1 MFFNRSP
8 NANLRAVNAQ
18 IMTDFTDSNFDLD
31 LSDDEDEISCDI
43 KLIGDAQPNTNSHD
57 NQLEEV
63 SDSVLDWSVSAI
75 SCATNLNAPDRF
87 YTDFEPSSASA
98 SAWSSPKKENK
109 ARPVEGDDTA
119 VEDPRSNNK
128 TPVNVLKYNNLE
140 KRSSDVEETA
150 VDIKQLVSN
159 IQTLRCSIEAIHQK
173 SLTPINSPR
182 RNIKDV
188 RRHYD
193 NATDSSKD
201 GEERDNDADNH
212 AAQLD
217 EEHRPL
223 TPPANSY
230 SHYGKAFNSTPPVK
244 DSGSVAPDVD
254 RESNSENVHSPP
266 IAHLKAALSVTG
278 NESNENGGHIANDTK
293 LIVSDRLSQMRSVL
307 KDLEN
312 ARKRYDTSRLPK
324 RSLNFDEDFKKDKM
338 SDNILVDRNSPQAS
352 TSRNVPGNNASN
364 IVTVSSNETANAISD
379 NKIVSNKDIVSL
391 KQKGGEEGISFS
403 PVDTINS
410 NKTKALLD
418 REFEEMNTF
427 LDQVKNSSCSP
438 ISLNIFSPKSSSDR
452 LSLLG
457 CAVASPAITK
467 PDIKNI
473 KTKETAELELVISKL
488 KVNLDNETQ
497 SRMQLENTVTEF
509 RNQCKS
515 KNGQIASLEK
525 ANNEKLQLLLDVK
538 QRWSEVSRQWEQDQN
553 ELKEKISESNTII
566 TQLRDEGK
574 KAKHQFSICQEE
586 LQKAVEIATDFKTKL
601 EEEEKLNGDV
611 LNELLSQ
618 KSTKAKQ
625 LQVEHNKVEE
635 LSNENKELKTKLE
648 QLKNEN
654 DELTNSQKNTNQEI
668 SEELLKSKKCIEKL
682 TQENQELTE
691 NVKNVEHE
699 RQAIESSLHTFYAS
713 QMESI
718 LTEKIATLQ
727 SNVRAWESN
736 MAREKQEAVEF
747 LQNQHVIQMESLTE
761 RHLKDM
767 QKSRNDMK
775 VLKASIT
782 ASRKESDALREQ
794 LGLERTRRDSEQNN
808 LLLADVTQ
816 SVSPNQATA
825 RYTQK
830 RTGLESE
837 NKNTLG
843 EEINGVDSLSVLH
856 NDYYNIHLLQQ
867 DAIQNVYD
875 RTERNHTRENNM
887 WSGVLRSSMSYRTS
901 NDHPAASHHVQNNLF
916 GTTTNLR
923 SKFNRSQNG
932 SGNRLQ
938 VDDVGSSTSEDTQR
952 RNNSR
957 KSHSGALAIEQG
969 KYSSLNGSISQTLST
984 SARDNMMTTAEKKE
998 IVRKFVERFF
1008 KDNPGAVLDPELLF
1022 ELNTVALRLIDK
1034 SPNPQN
1040 ELESFFYK
1048 TADVDSS
1055 TQSNSSIYELKK
1067 MLADR
1072 LDKSQQH
1079 NGTAIEQAKATLSIK
1094 SSSRDQDT
1102 NSRDVHVHPTR
1113 KTNFGLSEPINTRIS
1128 TSAERRLSKNHTNSS
1143 DS

>member
-1 MFFNRSP
+1 
-8 NANLRAVNAQ
+8 
-18 IMTDFTDSNFDLD
+18 MTEFTDSNFDLD

-43 KLIGDAQPNTNSHD
+43 KLIGDTQPNTNNHD

-109 ARPVEGDDTA
+109 ARVVDRDDTA
-119 VEDPRSNNK
+119 VDDRESKNK
-128 TPVNVLKYNNLE
+128 TPVTVLKYNNFA

-150 VDIKQLVSN
+150 VDIKQLVNN
-159 IQTLRCSIEAIHQK
+159 IQTLRSSIEAIHQK
-173 SLTPINSPR
+173 SLTPLSSPR
-182 RNIKDV
+182 RNAQFV
-188 RRHYD
+188 RQHYN
-193 NATDSSKD
+193 NATDSSKES
-201 GEERDNDADNH
+201 EEQDNDGDDH
-212 AAQLD
+212 ATQIDGA
-217 EEHRPL
+217 HRPF
-223 TPPANSY
+223 TPPASSY

-244 DSGSVAPDVD
+244 DSGLVVPDVD
-254 RESNSENVHSPP
+254 RETSSGNAQPP
-266 IAHLKAALSVTG
+266 TIALPTAASSVTG
-278 NESNENGGHIANDTK
+278 QEPNGNGGRIVNDTK
-293 LIVSDRLSQMRSVL
+293 PAGSDKLSQMRSVL

-312 ARKRYDTSRLPK
+312 ARKRYDISRVPK
-324 RSLNFDEDFKKDKM
+324 RSLNFDDDLKNDKK
-338 SDNILVDRNSPQAS
+338 SDNILEDENSPQAS
-352 TSRNVPGNNASN
+352 TSSNVPENKASN
-364 IVTVSSNETANAISD
+364 IVNVSSHEIAEAISD
-379 NKIVSNKDIVSL
+379 KKMLSNDDIKPL
-391 KQKGGEEGISFS
+391 KQTEGLERTSLS
-403 PVDTINS
+403 TVDAINS

-418 REFEEMNTF
+418 REFEEMNAF
-427 LDQVKNSSCSP
+427 LDQVKNSSLSP
-438 ISLNIFSPKSSSDR
+438 ISLSIFSPKSSSDR

-457 CAVASPAITK
+457 RALPSPAVTDTAIKSTK
-467 PDIKNI
+467 TNEKC
-473 KTKETAELELVISKL
+473 ELESVISKL
-488 KVNLDNETQ
+488 KADLGNETK
-497 SRMQLENTVTEF
+497 SRMQLENIITEL
-509 RNQCKS
+509 RDQCKS

-553 ELKEKISESNTII
+553 ELKEKISESNSVI
-566 TQLRDEGK
+566 TRLRDEGK
-574 KAKHQFSICQEE
+574 KAKDQFSICQEE

-625 LQVEHNKVEE
+625 LQIEHSKVEE
-635 LSNENKELKTKLE
+635 LSTENEELKAKLE
-648 QLKNEN
+648 QLKNES
-654 DELTNSQKNTNQEI
+654 DELANSQKNNNQEI
-668 SEELLKSKKCIEKL
+668 SNELLKSKKCIETL
-682 TQENQELTE
+682 TKEKQNLIE
-691 NVKNVEHE
+691 NVDNIEHE

-718 LTEKIATLQ
+718 LTEKITTLQ

-747 LQNQHVIQMESLTE
+747 LQNQHVIQMESMTE

-808 LLLADVTQ
+808 VLPAEVTQ
-816 SVSPNQATA
+816 IVSPNQATT

-830 RTGLESE
+830 LPGLECE
-837 NKNTLG
+837 NKNKLS
-843 EEINGVDSLSVLH
+843 EDINGVDSLSVLH

-875 RTERNHTRENNM
+875 RTERNHTRENNI
-887 WSGVLRSSMSYRTS
+887 WSGVLRSSMSYRTL
-901 NDHPAASHHVQNNLF
+901 NDHHVQNNLF
-916 GTTTNLR
+916 GTSTNLR
-923 SKFNRSQNG
+923 SKHHRSLNS
-932 SGNRLQ
+932 SGNRLL
-938 VDDVGSSTSEDTQR
+938 VDGVGSSTSDDNQR
-952 RNNSR
+952 RFYSR
-957 KSHSGALAIEQG
+957 KSHSGAVAIEQE
-969 KYSSLNGSISQTLST
+969 KYSSLNGSISQKLST
-984 SARDNMMTTAEKKE
+984 SARDNTMTTAEKKE

-1008 KDNPGAVLDPELLF
+1008 KDNPGAVLDPQLLF

-1040 ELESFFYK
+1040 ELESFFSIP
-1048 TADVDSS
+1048 ADADSS

-1079 NGTAIEQAKATLSIK
+1079 NGTAIEQAKATLSIEG
-1094 SSSRDQDT
+1094 SSRDQEA

-1113 KTNFGLSEPINTRIS
+1113 KQNFGQSEPINTKIS
-1128 TSAERRLSKNHTNSS
+1128 TSAERKLSKNYTNSS